1 MLSGTSMT
9 PTREPAMSHELIF
22 TQPLFHEKIWGGRRL
37 QAEYG
42 YDIPAGPIGECW
54 AISAHPSGDCPI
66 ARGAYRSMTLSR
78 LWDMHPELF
87 GRTGFDRFPLLVK
100 ILDAEGD
107 LSIQVHP
114 DDAYAMAHERG
125 SLGKME
131 CWYVLHAEPDATIV
145 VGQRAHGREEF
156 ARLAREDAWDRL
168 LNEVPVR
175 TGDFFQIM
183 PGTVHA
189 IKAGTMVLEIQQS
202 SDVTYRVYDY
212 DRVQADG
219 TQRALHRAQS
229 LDVIDFSQVPPS
241 GGVSHAA
248 DGPGVTLLEE
258 CARYRV
264 WHVLVGDEAIT
275 LPSPRTFY
283 CASVVEGQGAA
294 AGEAV
299 CKGDHLVVPQG
310 FGDLALTGSM
320 ELIVSTVPEVP

>member
-1 MLSGTSMT
+1 
-9 PTREPAMSHELIF
+9 MSRELIF

-37 QAEYG
+37 QDEYG

-66 ARGAYRSMTLSR
+66 ARGTHRGQTLSQ
-78 LWDMHPELF
+78 LWDVHPELF
-87 GRTGFDRFPLLVK
+87 GRTGADRFPLLVK

-114 DDAYAMAHERG
+114 DDAYAAAHERG

-131 CWYVLHAEPDATIV
+131 CWYVLHAEPGATIV
-145 VGQRAHGREEF
+145 VGQRARGREEF
-156 ARLAREDAWDRL
+156 DRLAREGAWDRL

-189 IKAGTMVLEIQQS
+189 IKAGTMVLETQQS

-219 TQRALHRAQS
+219 TRRALHRAQS

-241 GGVSHAA
+241 GGASHAA
-248 DGPGVTLLEE
+248 DGPGVTLLEG
-258 CARYRV
+258 CAAYRV
-264 WHVLVGDEAIT
+264 WHVLVRDEAIT
-275 LPSPRTFY
+275 LPSPRIFY
-283 CASVVEGQGAA
+283 CASVVEGRGEV

-299 CKGDHLVVPQG
+299 RKGDHLVVPHG